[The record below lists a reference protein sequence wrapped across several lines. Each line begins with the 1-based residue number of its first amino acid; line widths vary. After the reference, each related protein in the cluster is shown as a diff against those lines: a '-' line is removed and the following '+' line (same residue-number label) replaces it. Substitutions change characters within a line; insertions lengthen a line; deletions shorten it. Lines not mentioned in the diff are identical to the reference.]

1 MALIQ
6 SDEEKYFSVPSIALS
21 KGVKE
26 GKRLKILTS
35 NNLSSKVITN
45 KTWKKLSQI
54 KLGNNSNQKHVIRK
68 ILYLLYHYNK
78 IPTTL
83 YSNLI
88 K

>member
-45 KTWKKLSQI
+45 KTWKQFQPKTR
-54 KLGNNSNQKHVIRK
+54 NQKNTISFVS
-68 ILYLLYHYNK
+68 L
-78 IPTTL
+78 
-83 YSNLI
+83 
-88 K
+88 

>member
-68 ILYLLYHYNK
+68 ILYLLYQHNK
-78 IPTTL
+78 IPKTL
-83 YSNLI
+83 YNNLI
-88 K
+88 N

>member
-45 KTWKKLSQI
+45 KTWKQFKP
-54 KLGNNSNQKHVIRK
+54 KTRNQKNTISFV
-68 ILYLLYHYNK
+68 
-78 IPTTL
+78 
-83 YSNLI
+83 SA
-88 K
+88 